1 MALLLCIPALMMSC
15 WVLFYFLCKDTLQ
28 IIRKLVFLNILTEF
42 TVRYC
47 VKNYN
52 YHMVNIFYLF
62 CLTLSFVTLVLHV
75 IYFGN
80 DKSRTFYEYLYM
92 GYQEMGKCRKFFG
105 EVK

>member
-1 MALLLCIPALMMSC
+1 
-15 WVLFYFLCKDTLQ
+15 
-28 IIRKLVFLNILTEF
+28 
-42 TVRYC
+42 
-47 VKNYN
+47 
-52 YHMVNIFYLF
+52 MVNIFYLF

-105 EVK
+105 EVKWNKSFTLYCMYDKVFMKL